1 MAGFRVEENLE
12 RCGSGDRKSQVC
24 RTNKSRFKFT
34 AQGPYNQQHY
44 WTKDSGAFAKLGLR
58 EILDVL
64 ICLTIVTVLCT
75 CRAEGVRDI
84 KNYAIIFK
92 NGQNPCPMLQTNVPW
107 LLPMWSSPRC
117 RQSAGS
123 LWSSLCTQPFPSS
136 GIFCLRILLL
146 TAFFPGWFFMVA
158 PSCSLSLSLN
168 ITPKNCFLD
177 HSISLSIHSTPRQ
190 SVIFIIHVFYNFPD
204 TIV

>member
-1 MAGFRVEENLE
+1 MGQGIESHRCAE
-12 RCGSGDRKSQVC
+12 RTSQGSNSQH
-24 RTNKSRFKFT
+24 RDHITNNTIELRI
-34 AQGPYNQQHY
+34 QVL
-44 WTKDSGAFAKLGLR
+44 FAKLGLR

-107 LLPMWSSPRC
+107 LLPLWSSPRC

-146 TAFFPGWFFMVA
+146 TAFFPG
-158 PSCSLSLSLN
+158 
-168 ITPKNCFLD
+168 
-177 HSISLSIHSTPRQ
+177 
-190 SVIFIIHVFYNFPD
+190 
-204 TIV
+204 